1 MLKQTNS
8 CKYKRERGYEMKGV
22 LSGGLGLMLKYGL
35 CFLSRLKL
43 IACFICLIGSYAF
56 GATYESQ
63 QASPA
68 VALGALSSGSGPLPQ
83 AADFQPRVQGQGAD
97 LYTGDMNLPIP
108 LFTVPGRGGLNHPID
123 LSYQAGIKVDQ
134 EASWVGLGWNLTSEA
149 ITRNVVGWPDDYL
162 KGEAELKISKNDFIK
177 DIDGFL
183 YTNDTASYV
192 IENDPNTYVAY
203 DDNFYG

>member
-1 MLKQTNS
+1 MLKQNNS
-8 CKYKRERGYEMKGV
+8 CKYKRERGYERKEV
-22 LSGGLGLMLKYGL
+22 LSGGFL
-35 CFLSRLKL
+35 CFLSRLIVL
-43 IACFICLIGSYAF
+43 IACFICLIGGYAF

-68 VALGALSSGSGPLPQ
+68 AALGALSSGSGPLPQ

-134 EASWVGLGWNLTSEA
+134 EASWVGLGWNLTPGA
-149 ITRNVVGWPDDYL
+149 ITRNVIGWPDDYL
-162 KGEAELKISKNDFIK
+162 KGEAKLKISKNDFIK